1 MATRDYYNILGIE
14 RSASA
19 DDVKRAYRSLARRW
33 HPDRN
38 PEDADAGTRFKDIT
52 EAYRT
57 LSDPNKRARYDRL
70 GPLYTE
76 DGRPPR
82 PEDINEVVGTVWNNI
97 FRRNRGDRGEDL
109 RYTASLTLE
118 EVANGAEK
126 EIVVPRFVRCSTC
139 GGDGADPDEGKQICE
154 VCGGSGRATGPRLF
168 ATSCYHCK
176 GKGHVVVQ
184 TCPGCGGDGR
194 RGIEDTIR
202 VKVKPGVSTG
212 QKLKVAGKGNVP
224 RGAGEAGDLY
234 VIVSVADHPLFR
246 RRGDDLL
253 VELPLTFDELV
264 LGADVTV
271 PTLEGTTT
279 IRIPPGS
286 EPGKVLRLGARGLPR
301 LGRESRGD
309 LHIQLTLEV
318 PAGLDEAC
326 SEALKTW
333 SRTLPSSAHPRRAQ
347 FDELVED
354 RG

>member
-14 RSASA
+14 RNASA
-19 DDVKRAYRSLARRW
+19 EDIKRAYRTLARRW

-57 LSDPNKRARYDRL
+57 LSDPEKRSRYDRL

-97 FRRNRGDRGEDL
+97 FRRRRGDRGEDL

-118 EVANGAEK
+118 QVASGTDKEV
-126 EIVVPRFVRCSTC
+126 VVPRFVRCNTC
-139 GGDGADPDEGKQICE
+139 GGDGADPDEGKQTCE
-154 VCGGSGRATGPRLF
+154 VCNGTGKATGPRIF
-168 ATSCYHCK
+168 ATSCYHCR
-176 GKGHVVVQ
+176 GLGHTVV
-184 TCPGCGGDGR
+184 TRCPDCGGDGR

-202 VKVKPGVSTG
+202 VKVKPGVATG
-212 QKLKVAGKGNVP
+212 QKLKVSGKGNAA
-224 RGAGEAGDLY
+224 RGDGETGDLF

-246 RRGDDLL
+246 RRGDDIL
-253 VELPLTFDELV
+253 VELPLTFSEFV

-271 PTLEGTTT
+271 PTLEGTTV
-279 IRIPPGS
+279 IRIPAGS
-286 EPGKVLRLGARGLPR
+286 EPGKVLRLGQRGLPK
-301 LGRESRGD
+301 LGQDTRGD

-318 PAGLDEAC
+318 PSGLDDERI
-326 SEALKTW
+326 EALRGW
-333 SRTLPSSAHPRRAQ
+333 AEALPPSMHPRRAQ
-347 FDELVED
+347 FDTLVED